1 ELKLGQI
8 SAREP
13 KVVGLPPHL
22 VEVGDGVLKAFNDV
36 ANVNVVAFEIA
47 LENHNGAVRDSPPG
61 KVVDKEVDAH
71 SWRHAEN
78 RRQTQRHTVT
88 LLKNR
93 LLGFDLGY
101 AIKRDGPERCLF
113 GAELSG
119 FSNAIARVGRWI
131 DDNLR
136 LGDTLCQRNDGIPV
150 HSPGGDRIFI
160 AQGS

>member
-1 ELKLGQI
+1 
-8 SAREP
+8 
-13 KVVGLPPHL
+13 
-22 VEVGDGVLKAFNDV
+22 
-36 ANVNVVAFEIA
+36 A

-78 RRQTQRHTVT
+78 SRQTQRHTVT

-119 FSNAIARVGRWI
+119 FANAIARVGRWI

-160 AQGS
+160 AQGSANKCGKGYHDVDSRNQLVQNALVARVTAYRIEPGVAATKG